1 MPALGLLREGAL
13 CLGGFCI
20 CVLQTGVSSP
30 LDNLEGEDPAGLG
43 LFCSKM
49 NFLLRD
55 TPPFSPPQES

>member
-1 MPALGLLREGAL
+1 M
-13 CLGGFCI
+13 